1 MPLPCL
7 LSFLWTRIQPGSSAV
22 SEPTL
27 GHSFLTTPFSGR
39 IAPLLA
45 SLKCDPHSPTFNTHS
60 PSQGALPSSSFFPT
74 AGMPSLLKV
83 FLP

>member
-7 LSFLWTRIQPGSSAV
+7 PSLLWTGIQPGSFAV

-27 GHSFLTTPFSGR
+27 GHSFLTTPFSGG
-39 IAPLLA
+39 IASPPA
-45 SLKCDPHSPTFNTHS
+45 GLKYDPHTPTFNTHS
-60 PSQGALPSSSFFPT
+60 PSQGTLPSSSFFPT
-74 AGMPSLLKV
+74 AGIPSLLKV

>member
-7 LSFLWTRIQPGSSAV
+7 LSFLWTGIQPGSSAE

-39 IAPLLA
+39 IASPPA
-45 SLKCDPHSPTFNTHS
+45 SLKCDPHSPMFNTHS
-60 PSQGALPSSSFFPT
+60 PSQGTLPSSSFFPT
-74 AGMPSLLKV
+74 AGIPSLLKV